1 MDQTRVCHFFCVVLA
16 AGSRVE
22 RVDGS
27 GCLKGVEREGG
38 REGKSGNWGV
48 GPGRDEE
55 RLGGRSLV
63 DWAWSSVIIM
73 SSASGLSRAGS

>member
-27 GCLKGVEREGG
+27 GCLKGRGERGS
-38 REGKSGNWGV
+38 EGKSGNGGV

-55 RLGGRSLV
+55 RLGGRVLV

-73 SSASGLSRAGS
+73 SSASASAGSRG